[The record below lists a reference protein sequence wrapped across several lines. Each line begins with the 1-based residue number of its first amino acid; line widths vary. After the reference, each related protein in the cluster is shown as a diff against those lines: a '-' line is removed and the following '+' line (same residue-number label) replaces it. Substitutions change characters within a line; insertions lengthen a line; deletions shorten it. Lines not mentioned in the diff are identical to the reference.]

1 MLDNVSIRQLETTDW
16 QRVRAIY
23 LQGIATGHAT
33 FETTAP
39 TWEAWDAAHLEFARI
54 VALSNGELCGW
65 AALSSVSKRAAYAGV
80 AEVSVYVAEEYRKRG
95 IGLNLLQRLIA
106 ESEQYGIWTLQASVV
121 PENNATVALHRRCGF
136 REVGRRD
143 RIGRLNGVWRD
154 TILLE
159 RRSTVVGDE

>member
-54 VALSNGELCGW
+54 VASGD
-65 AALSSVSKRAAYAGV
+65 AAFARSAG
-80 AEVSVYVAEEYRKRG
+80 A
-95 IGLNLLQRLIA
+95 IGL
-106 ESEQYGIWTLQASVV
+106 E
-121 PENNATVALHRRCGF
+121 
-136 REVGRRD
+136 D
-143 RIGRLNGVWRD
+143 
-154 TILLE
+154 
-159 RRSTVVGDE
+159 